1 MKSFLASLLG
11 LWKELG
17 INQRVSLTV
26 AAVAVVAGLTVLTL
40 WSRRPDYQLLFGRL
54 SEKDAAS
61 IVTSLQGEGI
71 PHRVSAGGSA
81 VYVPSEHVHRLR
93 MDLASKGLPSGE
105 GVGFEIFDKNQFGL
119 SDFIQR
125 TNYLRALQGELAR
138 TIAQLD
144 GVRSARVMIVQPENR
159 LLLTEQGIRPSASV
173 FLELATSR
181 LDVEAVNSVRH
192 LVANSVQGLVPDDV
206 AVVDQK
212 GRVLSS
218 ELKEDPMLATA
229 SSQIR
234 YRQQV
239 EDYFAKKVESML
251 APVVGE
257 GNVVVRVSAD
267 IETEAA
273 TLTEERYDP
282 EAQVVRSQ
290 TVTEDST
297 NSLEARAGGAA
308 VGITAN
314 TPVGNAQEANGGPT
328 SSNESSRTTRTTAY
342 EINRVLTN
350 ITRTPGTVK
359 GLTAAV
365 FVAPLQPD
373 AEGNAVVRTEEQ
385 MEDLRRIV
393 MNALGLRAEEGQN
406 LDELV
411 TLTETSFAP
420 PPIIEEVTRMEEIS
434 RLQPL
439 FDLGM
444 RIGAIALALLLMM
457 IFWRQLKKARPEPVP
472 LEVLKI
478 TEQNARNAN
487 KNGGLTPEMLTELI
501 RQKPANVGT
510 ALRDWAGASSPSKN

>member
-1 MKSFLASLLG
+1 MKSFLSSLFG

-17 INQRVSLTV
+17 LNQRVSLIV
-26 AAVAVVAGLTVLTL
+26 AAVAVIGGLTALTV
-40 WSRRPDYQLLFGRL
+40 WSNRPDLQLLFGRL
-54 SEKDAAS
+54 SEKDAAA
-61 IVTSLQGEGI
+61 IVSSLQGQGI
-71 PHRVSAGGSA
+71 PYEVSNGGSA
-81 VYVPSEHVHRLR
+81 VYVPAEHVHRLR

-159 LLLTEQGIRPSASV
+159 LLLTDQGIRPSASV
-173 FLELATSR
+173 FLEVSANR
-181 LDVEAVNSVRH
+181 LDTEAVNSVRH
-192 LVANSVQGLVPDDV
+192 LVANSVQGLEPDEV

-212 GRVLSS
+212 GRVLSA
-218 ELKEDPMLATA
+218 ELEEDPMLANA

-251 APVVGE
+251 KPVVGD

-267 IETEAA
+267 IDTEAA

-297 NSLEARAGGAA
+297 NSQEARAGATS
-308 VGITAN
+308 VGISAN
-314 TPVGNAQEANGGPT
+314 TPGAAGAEGGNSGPT
-328 SSNESSRTTRTTAY
+328 SINEQSRTTRTTAY

-359 GLTAAV
+359 RLTAAV
-365 FVAPLQPD
+365 FVAPLPVD
-373 AEGNAVVRTEEQ
+373 ADGAPVSRTEEQ
-385 MEDLRRIV
+385 LNELRRIV
-393 MNALGLRAEEGQN
+393 INALGLRAQEGQN

-411 TLTETSFAP
+411 TLTEMPFASS
-420 PPIIEEVTRMEEIS
+420 PIVEEVTKMEQVT
-434 RLQPL
+434 RLQP
-439 FDLGM
+439 FIDLGM
-444 RIGAIALALLLMM
+444 RIGGFALAALLML

-472 LEVLKI
+472 LEVLRFAD
-478 TEQNARNAN
+478 ESRSNADKSGA
-487 KNGGLTPEMLTELI
+487 LTPEILTELI
-501 RQKPANVGT
+501 RQKPVNVST
-510 ALRDWAGASSPSKN
+510 ALRDWAGTSKN

>member
-1 MKSFLASLLG
+1 MKSFLSSLLG

-17 INQRVSLTV
+17 LNQRVSLVV
-26 AAVAVVAGLTVLTL
+26 AAVGVVGALTALTL
-40 WSRRPDYQLLFGRL
+40 WSQRPDFQLLYGRM
-54 SEKDAAS
+54 SEKDAATIIS
-61 IVTSLQGEGI
+61 SLQAQGI
-71 PHRVSAGGSA
+71 PHRVSTGGGS

-93 MDLASKGLPSGE
+93 MDLAAKGLPSGE

-144 GVRSARVMIVQPENR
+144 GVLTARVMIVQPENR
-159 LLLTEQGIRPSASV
+159 LLLTDQGVKPSASV
-173 FLELATSR
+173 FLELSTSR
-181 LDVEAVNSVRH
+181 LDLEAVNSVRH
-192 LVANSVQGLVPDDV
+192 LVANAVQGLEPDDV

-239 EDYFAKKVESML
+239 EDYFARKVESML
-251 APVVGE
+251 LPVVGT
-257 GNVVVRVSAD
+257 GNVVVRVNAD

-290 TVTEDST
+290 TVTEDAS
-297 NSLEARAGGAA
+297 NSQEQRNNAA
-308 VGITAN
+308 VGISAN
-314 TPVGNAQEANGGPT
+314 TPEATGLPANNNRPT
-328 SSNESSRTTRTTAY
+328 SVTEQNRTTRTTAY

-359 GLTAAV
+359 RLTASV
-365 FVAPLQPD
+365 FVAPLPPAAD
-373 AEGNAVVRTEEQ
+373 GTAVVRTPEQ
-385 MEDLRRIV
+385 LQELRRIV
-393 MNALGLRAEEGQN
+393 ANALGLRAEAGQN
-406 LDELV
+406 PDELV
-411 TLTETSFAP
+411 TLTEMAFAAP
-420 PPIIEEVTRMEEIS
+420 PEPPAVGPLEQVT

-439 FDLGM
+439 VDVGL
-444 RIGAIALALLLMM
+444 RAGAIGLALLLMF
-457 IFWRQLKKARPEPVP
+457 IFWRQLRNARPEPVP
-472 LEVLKI
+472 VEVLKI
-478 TEQNARNAN
+478 SADAARAAGQ
-487 KNGGLTPEMLTELI
+487 NGGLTPELLTELI
-501 RQKPANVGT
+501 RQKPLNVGT
-510 ALRDWAGASSPSKN
+510 ALRDWAGTGSKN

>member
-1 MKSFLASLLG
+1 MKSFLSSLLG

-17 INQRVSLTV
+17 LNQRVSLVV
-26 AAVAVVAGLTVLTL
+26 AAIAVVGGLTVLTL

-54 SEKDAAS
+54 SEQDVS
-61 IVTSLQGEGI
+61 TIVTTLQGQGV
-71 PHRVSAGGSA
+71 PYRVSAGGSA
-81 VYVPSEHVHRLR
+81 VYVPSEDVHRLR
-93 MDLASKGLPSGE
+93 MDMASRGVPSGE

-173 FLELATSR
+173 FLELATTSMN
-181 LDVEAVNSVRH
+181 VEAVNSVRH
-192 LVANSVQGLVPDDV
+192 LVANSVQGLAPDDV

-212 GRVLSS
+212 GRVLSA
-218 ELKEDPMLATA
+218 ELEQDPLLATA

-239 EDYFAKKVESML
+239 EDYFARKVETML
-251 APVVGE
+251 KPVVGE

-267 IETEAA
+267 IDTEAA
-273 TLTEERYDP
+273 TLTEERFDP

-290 TVTEDST
+290 TVTEDTS
-297 NSLEARAGGAA
+297 NSQEARAGAAA
-308 VGITAN
+308 VGIAAN
-314 TPVGNAQEANGGPT
+314 TPGAADNDNASRPT
-328 SSNESSRTTRTTAY
+328 SVNEQNRTTRTTAY

-359 GLTAAV
+359 RLSAAV
-365 FVAPLQPD
+365 FVAPLAPGAD
-373 AEGNAVVRTEEQ
+373 GVPVNRTPEQ
-385 MEDLRRIV
+385 IEDLRRIV

-406 LDELV
+406 PAELV
-411 TLTETSFAP
+411 TLTEMPFAAAP
-420 PPIIEEVTRMEEIS
+420 VMEELTRLEQVS

-439 FDLGM
+439 IDLGM
-444 RIGAIALALLLMM
+444 RVGAIALALLLMF

-472 LEVLKI
+472 LEVLRI
-478 TEQNARNAN
+478 TEENARNAN
-487 KNGGLTPEMLTELI
+487 KSGTLTPELLTELI

-510 ALRDWAGASSPSKN
+510 ALRDWAGTSSKN